1 MFNGRLVMVGS
12 VAVLLSGCAGMQG
25 RQDVVRLQSQLGLL
39 DERVTQLERSSVGAG
54 FSSVSPE
61 DFGTTIEVAPIVES
75 SVTVTPAST
84 VLKPSTRDI
93 QTALQNAGFY
103 QGKVDGKIGPL
114 TREAIREFQR
124 VHGLTDDGTVGRKTW
139 ATLQAYVEL
148 SLESGELNAAEIFK

>member
-25 RQDVVRLQSQLGLL
+25 RQEVTRLQSQLGLL

-54 FSSVSPE
+54 FSSVTPE
-61 DFGTTIEVAPIVES
+61 DFGTTIEAAPIVES
-75 SVTVTPAST
+75 SVTVTPASPSI
-84 VLKPSTRDI
+84 KPSTRDI
-93 QTALQNAGFY
+93 QMALQNAGFY

-124 VHGLTDDGTVGRKTW
+124 VHGLTDDGAVGKETW
-139 ATLQAYVEL
+139 TKLQAYADL
-148 SLESGELNAAEIFK
+148 SLQSGELNAAEIFK